1 MSFSIGKYNIT
12 LLLVLLTLFSCKDEI
27 NYKGNPKPRIKFVSI
42 SSEQVREFIDSLTVR
57 ISYEDGD
64 GDLGSF
70 DADTLD
76 IAVRD
81 DRLTNSD
88 YYHLPPLAT
97 KGANVMIKGEFDLK
111 LKNLFLLGSGK
122 SETTILEIKIR
133 DRAKNWSNTITTPS
147 IEITK
152 P

>member
-1 MSFSIGKYNIT
+1 MSLSIGKHI
-12 LLLVLLTLFSCKDEI
+12 LLLILVLMTLFSCKDEI
-27 NYKGNPKPRIKFVSI
+27 NYKGNPKPRIKFI
-42 SSEQVREFIDSLTVR
+42 SLSSQQVREFIDSLTVR
-57 ISYEDGD
+57 IKYEDGD

-81 DRLTNSD
+81 GRLTNSD
-88 YYHLPPLAT
+88 FYHLPPLAA
-97 KGANVMIKGEFDLK
+97 KNANVMIEGEFDLK

-147 IEITK
+147 IKITK
-152 P
+152 S